1 MAGVLREVVGRLG
14 EEGLQEGH
22 LEMVLLV
29 GRRGRLL
36 EIVRHLVLRT
46 ADIPLCFH
54 WGRKKSSIG
63 ILNV

>member
-1 MAGVLREVVGRLG
+1 LAGVLREVVGRLG

-54 WGRKKSSIG
+54 WGEKKVLLG
-63 ILNV
+63 Y